1 MLRVYQRKSTGS
13 FTKHEWSF
21 FERFHFYTRS
31 EGPQVMCS
39 PSSMA
44 IRPNDRKCFFR
55 LHNFNSN
62 SDYYINPVDGIKTNL
77 APSWQTAT
85 FEGPSVPVET
95 REREIQKVWN
105 QTKPTQNEFLLVPEN
120 GQGAEQVFEWSLN
133 RKKRKMAT
141 ANSKRKFV
149 TFNGLPIEPP
159 LITVDLSNQIMNH
172 TTPNNIIEIP
182 SYGSKV

>member
-1 MLRVYQRKSTGS
+1 
-13 FTKHEWSF
+13 
-21 FERFHFYTRS
+21 
-31 EGPQVMCS
+31 
-39 PSSMA
+39 MA
-44 IRPNDRKCFFR
+44 IRPNDRKWFFR

-77 APSWQTAT
+77 PPSWQTAT

-105 QTKPTQNEFLLVPEN
+105 QTKPTQNEFRLVPEI
-120 GQGAEQVFEWSLN
+120 GQGAEQVLEWSLN
-133 RKKRKMAT
+133 RKKRKMGT

-149 TFNGLPIEPP
+149 TFNALPIEPP

-172 TTPNNIIEIP
+172 TTPNDFIEIP
-182 SYGSKV
+182 SCGSKV